1 MRSMTFKKIAII
13 VLATA
18 VGLTAVYTGFLKI
31 NAHLM
36 GLFTKIPDS
45 IEGFDNYEKHLQK
58 AYAKIKTATWEEYRQ
73 EELEDLEFRIKQAR
87 VMKKVLE
94 RLKEMKQLGG

>member
-1 MRSMTFKKIAII
+1 MKINLKKTTWMVFGAA
-13 VLATA
+13 VL
-18 VGLTAVYTGFLKI
+18 LTAIYTGFLKI

-45 IEGFDNYEKHLQK
+45 IEGFDNYERHLQK
-58 AYAKIKTATWEEYRQ
+58 AYSKIRTATWEEYRQ

-87 VMKKVLE
+87 VMKNVLG
-94 RLKEMKQLGG
+94 RLKELKQLGG